1 MRKLIFTSILS
12 LFSSVRLG
20 SSTPNTEFRLPLEIT
35 TTETSLN
42 EQLSLKN
49 VKHKA
54 MRRSVSAEQSF
65 RQEDKNLQASL
76 RESKSMITWDSVVN
90 MVKRRESLQLK
101 PYRCPGGHLS
111 VGYGHL
117 ITKGEDILRDG
128 ITEHQADSLLYNDM
142 KYYKDWVQ
150 KNLKLKGNQLKALTH
165 FCYAFGT
172 TKLLKSELYD
182 KVVAKEPIDDE
193 ILRWVKIKGRKNS
206 SLMRQRNL
214 ELQWYNSQNDN

>member
-20 SSTPNTEFRLPLEIT
+20 SSTPNTEFKLPLEIT

-54 MRRSVSAEQSF
+54 VSSSVSAEQSF
-65 RQEDKNLQASL
+65 RQEDINLQVSL
-76 RESKSMITWDSVVN
+76 RESKLMVTWDSVVN
-90 MVKRRESLQLK
+90 VVKRRESLQLK
-101 PYRCPGGHLS
+101 PYRCPGGYLS
-111 VGYGHL
+111 IGYGHL
-117 ITKGEDILRDG
+117 ITKGEDILKDG
-128 ITEHQADSLLYNDM
+128 ITAHQADSLLYNDM

-150 KNLKLKGNQLKALTH
+150 KNLKLKGNQLKAITH

-172 TKLLKSELYD
+172 TKLLKSDLYD
-182 KVVAKEPIDDE
+182 KVVAKEPIEDE
-193 ILRWVKIKGRKNS
+193 ILKWVNIKGKPNP
-206 SLMRQRNL
+206 SLSRQRNL
-214 ELQWYNSQNDN
+214 ELQWYNSQNNN

>member
-20 SSTPNTEFRLPLEIT
+20 SSTPSTEFKLPLEIT

-49 VKHKA
+49 AKHKA
-54 MRRSVSAEQSF
+54 TSRGVSAEQSF
-65 RQEDKNLQASL
+65 RQEDKNLRAQL
-76 RESKSMITWDSVVN
+76 QEDKTIVTWDSVVN

-101 PYRCPGGHLS
+101 PYRCPGGYLS

-182 KVVAKEPIDDE
+182 KVVAKEPIDDQ
-193 ILRWVKIKGRKNS
+193 ILKWVNIKGRKNS
-206 SLMRQRNL
+206 SLIKQRNL
-214 ELQWYNSQNDN
+214 ELRWYNSQNNN